1 MEGGAVVLLLFYL
14 VAVALL
20 LDYFSFLVP
29 SLWQEVDMG
38 ERKANGVVFV
48 SLNLHECFALR
59 REILFFFFF
68 VCICSVSVCFFSC
81 FFSFSFS
88 LWLSMRVRAAS
99 RPVARNTLPSRKGTH
114 RGKEGGSHF
123 CCFIIYCYFGFV
135 GFKRNTRD
143 LFFFFAVFLFYFIFY
158 SFCFT
163 SLSFDANGFMEGV
176 SVVPVEVRCRPP
188 RVNRTELSKVITSF
202 IRQRHAFIHP
212 GEILSL
218 DTASDLIAST
228 VELLR
233 VCDVYCPQLGIPA
246 EEADYAMV
254 MYTLYT
260 DESCGD
266 SLNSVGLDED
276 AGAGLAPCSV
286 LSLPSVSLE
295 GLWETLFYGETRS
308 DSVRLK
314 RDLLQYMR
322 TAMVFSRA
330 GVDPHIVAWN
340 RLILLYGPPG
350 TGKTSL
356 CKALAQKL
364 SIRLNDMFPFAQ
376 LVEINAHSLFS
387 RWFSESGKQVMLLFK
402 QIHEIA
408 DKPNSLLCVL
418 LDEVESL
425 AATRQ
430 SALRGNE
437 PSDAIRVVNAL
448 LTQLDSLQ
456 RRHNV
461 VVFATSNITG
471 AIDVAFI
478 DRADK
483 KIFIGAP
490 GFQARLELLKS
501 STQEMIRRGLVILEA
516 SSCGEFINEETWP
529 PVVSRDMELG
539 QSELLQLEAIARQC
553 EAFSGRTLKKLPFLA
568 YSEYAMG
575 GCGVAS
581 HFISFS
587 TFMNGLQM
595 AVRAEVSAREAMMSS

>member
-1 MEGGAVVLLLFYL
+1 ME
-14 VAVALL
+14 
-20 LDYFSFLVP
+20 
-29 SLWQEVDMG
+29 E
-38 ERKANGVVFV
+38 
-48 SLNLHECFALR
+48 
-59 REILFFFFF
+59 
-68 VCICSVSVCFFSC
+68 
-81 FFSFSFS
+81 
-88 LWLSMRVRAAS
+88 
-99 RPVARNTLPSRKGTH
+99 
-114 RGKEGGSHF
+114 
-123 CCFIIYCYFGFV
+123 
-135 GFKRNTRD
+135 
-143 LFFFFAVFLFYFIFY
+143 
-158 SFCFT
+158 
-163 SLSFDANGFMEGV
+163 V

-212 GEILSL
+212 GEVLSL

-402 QIHEIA
+402 QIHEMA
-408 DKPNSLLCVL
+408 DKPNSLLCIL

-483 KIFIGAP
+483 KFFIGAP

-568 YSEYAMG
+568 YSEYAMC

>member
-1 MEGGAVVLLLFYL
+1 MRVSVLQVDQWQGIHYSHGKNTHRGREEDIVAVLFFSPLLLLLLLLLFWFFCWIQKKHTRIFCGIC
-14 VAVALL
+14 VFIPFA
-20 LDYFSFLVP
+20 
-29 SLWQEVDMG
+29 SLP
-38 ERKANGVVFV
+38 
-48 SLNLHECFALR
+48 C
-59 REILFFFFF
+59 
-68 VCICSVSVCFFSC
+68 CST
-81 FFSFSFS
+81 
-88 LWLSMRVRAAS
+88 
-99 RPVARNTLPSRKGTH
+99 PT
-114 RGKEGGSHF
+114 
-123 CCFIIYCYFGFV
+123 
-135 GFKRNTRD
+135 
-143 LFFFFAVFLFYFIFY
+143 
-158 SFCFT
+158 
-163 SLSFDANGFMEGV
+163 GFMEEV

-228 VELLR
+228 VELIR

-322 TAMVFSRA
+322 AAMVFSRA

-402 QIHEIA
+402 QIHEMA

-483 KIFIGAP
+483 KY
-490 GFQARLELLKS
+490 LLVHRDFKHD
-501 STQEMIRRGLVILEA
+501 
-516 SSCGEFINEETWP
+516 
-529 PVVSRDMELG
+529 SR
-539 QSELLQLEAIARQC
+539 
-553 EAFSGRTLKKLPFLA
+553 F
-568 YSEYAMG
+568 
-575 GCGVAS
+575 
-581 HFISFS
+581 
-587 TFMNGLQM
+587 
-595 AVRAEVSAREAMMSS
+595 

>member
-1 MEGGAVVLLLFYL
+1 ME
-14 VAVALL
+14 
-20 LDYFSFLVP
+20 
-29 SLWQEVDMG
+29 E
-38 ERKANGVVFV
+38 
-48 SLNLHECFALR
+48 
-59 REILFFFFF
+59 
-68 VCICSVSVCFFSC
+68 
-81 FFSFSFS
+81 
-88 LWLSMRVRAAS
+88 
-99 RPVARNTLPSRKGTH
+99 
-114 RGKEGGSHF
+114 
-123 CCFIIYCYFGFV
+123 
-135 GFKRNTRD
+135 
-143 LFFFFAVFLFYFIFY
+143 
-158 SFCFT
+158 
-163 SLSFDANGFMEGV
+163 V

-402 QIHEIA
+402 QIHEMA

-418 LDEVESL
+418 LDEVETL

-539 QSELLQLEAIARQC
+539 QSELLQLESIARQC

-581 HFISFS
+581 HLISFS

-595 AVRAEVSAREAMMSS
+595 AVRAEVSARETMMSS